1 MTGIFYPVCQI
12 PIFSKKSYS
21 LLSKFN
27 EYNLFIHRRDI
38 IEFPRHYIVDE
49 SANVTKV
56 VLDYDI
62 FKKIEEVLLDT
73 GLVKAMEVVEEDE
86 ELRNH

>member
-1 MTGIFYPVCQI
+1 ME
-12 PIFSKKSYS
+12 FS
-21 LLSKFN
+21 
-27 EYNLFIHRRDI
+27 
-38 IEFPRHYIVDE
+38 RHYIVDE

-62 FKKIEEVLLDT
+62 FKKIEEVLLDI